1 MGDSDLRQRDS
12 QPRDGRPRAGRPRAR
27 PPRRASSPAFVLVTT
42 KLRHPVLRPG
52 TVGRPRLMDLLAPGK
67 LRPVVSVVAPPGFGK
82 TTLLAQWAERGDR
95 AFAWV
100 SVEEPDNDPKVL
112 LSYIAEALS
121 TVAPIC
127 DEVFAALASP
137 GSSVPATVVPRLEAA
152 FSGMTSPVV
161 LVLDDV
167 HVLHNRECQAAVS
180 ALADHVPPG
189 SHLVLAGRAQP
200 PLRLARLR
208 AEARLTEIGPEDLV
222 LSAEEAAS
230 LLHGAGVTLGE
241 HEAAELHRHT
251 EGWPAALYLAAL
263 HLREGGSLPRA
274 AVTFGGANRLVSDYL
289 EAELLSRVS
298 PGQRLFLT
306 RTAVLERLSES
317 LCEAVLEA
325 PGSGATLAELSRS
338 NLLLVPLG
346 GQDGWYRYHHLFR
359 DMLLA
364 GLHRAEPEMVPV
376 LRRRAADWCVRN
388 GLPEEALEYSIA
400 AGDAGAAARLMQEL
414 AVPARRQG
422 RAVTLQRWFRW
433 LDGHGAIEDYPAAA
447 ALGALIFSWT
457 GRPGEADR
465 WADAA
470 ERRTAPEA
478 SGPGDSAGAWAALL
492 RAFMCRHGVARMRA
506 DAQEAARR
514 FAAEGIVTP
523 GAALL
528 LGIAQILSGD
538 LKTGDATLADA
549 VRIGEGTGAHEVTAA
564 ALSERSLVAATRAHW
579 TRADALAGQAHDLL
593 RQAGVTES
601 YVSPLVCAA
610 QARAALR
617 RGDVTE
623 TRRELVHA
631 QRSRPLL
638 TYAVPHVAVQAR
650 IELTRVH
657 LDLADL
663 PGART
668 LMRETDEVLRRR
680 PGLGTLTGQARALR
694 TRLPGGHGPAAS
706 GASTLTAAELRL
718 LPMLATHL
726 SLAEIAAELA
736 ISHNTVK
743 SQTASLYRKLM
754 ATSREQAI
762 ARSRELSLLD
772 G

>member
-1 MGDSDLRQRDS
+1 MGDSDARSRAS
-12 QPRDGRPRAGRPRAR
+12 KPRADRPRAR
-27 PPRRASSPAFVLVTT
+27 TQRRVGSQAIVLVTT

-52 TVGRPRLMDLLAPGK
+52 TVARPRLLDLLAPGK

-82 TTLLAQWAERGDR
+82 TTLLAQWAEQGGQ

-112 LSYIAEALS
+112 LSYIAAALNS
-121 TVAPIC
+121 VAPIG

-137 GSSVPATVVPRLEAA
+137 GSSVPGTVVPRLAAA
-152 FSGMTSPVV
+152 FSALAVPVV

-167 HVLHNRECQAAVS
+167 HVLHNREGRAALS
-180 ALADHVPPG
+180 TLADHVPPG

-200 PLRLARLR
+200 PLRLTRLR
-208 AEARLTEIGPEDLV
+208 AEARLTEIGPADLV
-222 LSAEEAAS
+222 LSRAEAGALLRAA
-230 LLHGAGVTLGE
+230 GAALGE
-241 HEAAELHRHT
+241 YEVAELHRRT

-298 PGQRLFLT
+298 PRQRQFLT
-306 RTAVLERLSES
+306 RTAVLDRLSES
-317 LCEAVLEA
+317 LCAAVLES
-325 PGSGATLAELSRS
+325 PGSGAMLAGLSRS

-346 GQDGWYRYHHLFR
+346 GQNGWYRYHHLFR

-364 GLHRAEPEMVPV
+364 GLHRTEPELIPV
-376 LRRRAADWCVRN
+376 LRRRAAHWCVQHV
-388 GLPEEALEYSIA
+388 LPEEALEYSIA
-400 AGDAGAAARLMQEL
+400 AGDVPAAAGLMAEL
-414 AVPARRQG
+414 AVPVRRQG
-422 RAVTLQRWFRW
+422 RAVTLQRWLRW
-433 LDGHGAIEDYPAAA
+433 LNEHGRIEDYPAVA

-457 GRPGEADR
+457 GWPVEAER

-470 ERRTAPEA
+470 ERRPAPEA
-478 SGPGDSAGAWAALL
+478 AGPGDPAGAWAALL
-492 RAFMCRHGVARMRA
+492 RAFMCRHGVAQMQA
-506 DAQEAARR
+506 DAQEAAQR

-523 GAALL
+523 GAAML
-528 LGIAQILSGD
+528 LGIAQLLSGD
-538 LKTGDATLADA
+538 PESADATLADA

-564 ALSERSLVAATRAHW
+564 ALSERSLLAAARAHW
-579 TRADALAGQAHDLL
+579 IRADALAEQAHGVLS
-593 RQAGVTES
+593 QAGVTES
-601 YVSPLVCAA
+601 YATPLVCAA

-631 QRSRPLL
+631 QRARPLL
-638 TYAVPHVAVQAR
+638 TYTVPHIAVQAR
-650 IELTRVH
+650 IELARVH

-663 PGART
+663 PAARM
-668 LMRETDEVLRRR
+668 LLREIDEVLRMR
-680 PGLGTLTGQARALR
+680 PDLGTLTGQAQALR
-694 TRLPGGHGPAAS
+694 ARLGGERGPAAPS
-706 GASTLTAAELRL
+706 ASALTAAELRL
-718 LPMLATHL
+718 LPLLATHL
-726 SLAEIAAELA
+726 SLAEMAAELA

-754 ATSREQAI
+754 ATSREQAV

>member
-1 MGDSDLRQRDS
+1 MGDSEPRSRDS
-12 QPRDGRPRAGRPRAR
+12 LPRAGRPRAR
-27 PPRRASSPAFVLVTT
+27 TQQRTSGPAIVLVTT

-52 TVGRPRLMDLLAPGK
+52 TVGRPRLIDLLAPGK
-67 LRPVVSVVAPPGFGK
+67 LCPVVSVVAPPGFGK
-82 TTLLAQWAERGDR
+82 TTLLAQWAGQGGQ

-112 LSYIAEALS
+112 LSYIAAALNS
-121 TVAPIC
+121 VAPIG

-137 GSSVPATVVPRLEAA
+137 GSSVPGTVVPRLAAA
-152 FSGMTSPVV
+152 FSAMTAPVV

-167 HVLHNRECQAAVS
+167 HVLHNRQCHAALS

-208 AEARLTEIGPEDLV
+208 AEARLTEIGAADLV
-222 LSAEEAAS
+222 LSPAEAAS
-230 LLHGAGVTLGE
+230 LLRAAGVALGDFE
-241 HEAAELHRHT
+241 VAELHRHT

-263 HLREGGSLPRA
+263 HLREGGALPRA

-289 EAELLSRVS
+289 ESELLSWVS
-298 PGQRLFLT
+298 PWQRQFLT
-306 RTAVLERLSES
+306 RTAVLERLSAP

-325 PGSGATLAELSRS
+325 PGSGGTLAELSRS

-346 GQDGWYRYHHLFR
+346 GRDGWYRYHHLFR

-364 GLHRAEPEMVPV
+364 GLHRAEPELVPV
-376 LRRRAADWCVRN
+376 LRRRAARWCVRN

-400 AGDAGAAARLMQEL
+400 AGDADSAAQLLENL

-433 LDGHGAIEDYPAAA
+433 LDEHGEIEDHPAVA

-470 ERRTAPEA
+470 ERRLAGDP
-478 SGPGDSAGAWAALL
+478 SGPGDPARAWAALL
-492 RAFMCRHGVARMRA
+492 RAFMCRHGVTQMQA
-506 DAQEAARR
+506 DAQEAACR

-528 LGIAQILSGD
+528 MGIAQLLSGD
-538 LKTGDATLADA
+538 TETGDTTLADA
-549 VRIGEGTGAHEVTAA
+549 IRIGEGTGAHEVTAA
-564 ALSERSLVAATRAHW
+564 ALSERSLLAAARGHW
-579 TRADALAGQAHDLL
+579 TGADALAGQAHALL
-593 RQAGVTES
+593 HRAGVTES
-601 YVSPLVCAA
+601 YVTPLVCAA

-617 RGDVTE
+617 RGEVTE

-631 QRSRPLL
+631 QRARPLL
-638 TYAVPHVAVQAR
+638 TYTVPHIAVQAR
-650 IELTRVH
+650 VELARLQ

-668 LMRETDEVLRRR
+668 LMREVDELLRRR
-680 PGLGTLTGQARALR
+680 PGLGTLIGQARELR
-694 TRLPGGHGPAAS
+694 MRLQGRHGPAAP
-706 GASTLTAAELRL
+706 GASALTAAELRL
-718 LPMLATHL
+718 LPLLATHL
-726 SLAEIAAELA
+726 SLADIAAELA
-736 ISHNTVK
+736 LSHNTVK

-754 ATSREQAI
+754 ATSREQAV
-762 ARSRELSLLD
+762 ARSRELALLD

>member
-1 MGDSDLRQRDS
+1 MGDSDAR
-12 QPRDGRPRAGRPRAR
+12 PRDHRPRADRSRAR
-27 PPRRASSPAFVLVTT
+27 SPQRTSSPATVLVTT

-52 TVGRPRLMDLLAPGK
+52 TVGRPRLIDLLAPGK
-67 LRPVVSVVAPPGFGK
+67 LQPVVWVVAPPGFGK
-82 TTLLAQWAERGDR
+82 TTLLAQWAEEGGQ

-112 LSYIAEALS
+112 LSYIAAALNS
-121 TVAPIC
+121 VAPIG
-127 DEVFAALASP
+127 DEVLAALASP
-137 GSSVPATVVPRLEAA
+137 GSSVLGTVMPRLEAA
-152 FSGMTSPVV
+152 FAAMTAPVV

-167 HVLHNRECQAAVS
+167 HVLHNRECQAALS

-222 LSAEEAAS
+222 LTAAEAAS
-230 LLHGAGVTLGE
+230 LLRAAGITLGE
-241 HEAAELHRHT
+241 YEVAELHRHT

-263 HLREGGSLPRA
+263 HLRAGGSLPRA

-298 PGQRLFLT
+298 PRQRLFLT
-306 RTAVLERLSES
+306 RTAVLERLSEP

-364 GLHRAEPEMVPV
+364 GLHRTEPELVPV
-376 LRRRAADWCVRN
+376 LRRRAACWCAQN
-388 GLPEEALEYSIA
+388 ELPEEALEYSIA
-400 AGDAGAAARLMQEL
+400 AGDVATAAGLIEQL

-422 RAVTLQRWFRW
+422 RAVTLQRWLRW
-433 LDGHGAIEDYPAAA
+433 LDEHGSIEDYPGVA
-447 ALGALIFSWT
+447 ALGALIFSWS

-470 ERRTAPEA
+470 ERQPATET
-478 SGPGDSAGAWAALL
+478 GPGNPAGAWIALL
-492 RAFMCRHGVARMRA
+492 RAFICRHGVAEMEA
-506 DAQEAARR
+506 DARQAARR

-528 LGIAQILSGD
+528 LGIAQLLSGD
-538 LKTGDATLADA
+538 PESADATLADA
-549 VRIGEGTGAHEVTAA
+549 IRIGEGTGAHEVTAA
-564 ALSERSLVAATRAHW
+564 ALSERSLLAAARAHW
-579 TRADALAGQAHDLL
+579 TRADALAERAHGMLG
-593 RQAGVTES
+593 QAGVTES
-601 YVSPLVCAA
+601 YVTPLVCAA

-617 RGDVTE
+617 RGDITE

-631 QRSRPLL
+631 QRARPLL
-638 TYAVPHVAVQAR
+638 TYTVPHVAVQAR
-650 IELTRVH
+650 IELAHVH

-663 PGART
+663 PAART
-668 LMRETDEVLRRR
+668 LLREIDAVLRRR
-680 PGLGTLTGQARALR
+680 PHLGTLTGQARALR
-694 TRLPGGHGPAAS
+694 ARLPGEHGPAAP
-706 GASTLTAAELRL
+706 GASALTAAELRL
-718 LPMLATHL
+718 LPLLATHL

-743 SQTASLYRKLM
+743 SQTASLYRKLL
-754 ATSREQAI
+754 ATSREQAVT
-762 ARSRELSLLD
+762 RSRELSLLD

>member
-1 MGDSDLRQRDS
+1 MGDSDARSRDS
-12 QPRDGRPRAGRPRAR
+12 QPPAGRPPARAQ
-27 PPRRASSPAFVLVTT
+27 RRASSPAIVLVTT

-52 TVGRPRLMDLLAPGK
+52 TVGRPRLIDLLAPGK
-67 LRPVVSVVAPPGFGK
+67 LSPVVSVVAPPGFGK
-82 TTLLAQWAERGDR
+82 TTLLAQWAEQGGQ

-112 LSYIAEALS
+112 LSYIAAALDS
-121 TVAPIC
+121 VAPIG

-137 GSSVPATVVPRLEAA
+137 GSSVPGTVVPRLAAA
-152 FSGMTSPVV
+152 FSAMDAPVV

-167 HVLHNRECQAAVS
+167 HVLHNRECQAALS

-189 SHLVLAGRAQP
+189 SHLVLAGRARP

-208 AEARLTEIGPEDLV
+208 AEARLTEIGPADLV
-222 LSAEEAAS
+222 LSPEEAAS
-230 LLHGAGVTLGE
+230 LLRAAGVVLGE
-241 HEAAELHRHT
+241 YEVAELYRHT

-298 PGQRLFLT
+298 PWQRQFLT
-306 RTAVLERLSES
+306 RTAVLERLSEP

-325 PGSGATLAELSRS
+325 PGGGATLAELSRS

-364 GLHRAEPEMVPV
+364 GLQRAEPELVPV
-376 LRRRAADWCVRN
+376 LRRRAARWCAQN

-400 AGDAGAAARLMQEL
+400 AGDADSAARLLEDL

-433 LDGHGAIEDYPAAA
+433 LDEHGEIDDHPAVA

-470 ERRTAPEA
+470 ERRLARDP
-478 SGPGDSAGAWAALL
+478 SGPRDPAGAWAALL
-492 RAFMCRHGVARMRA
+492 RAFMCRHGVAQMQA
-506 DAQEAARR
+506 DAQEAACR
-514 FAAEGIVTP
+514 FAAEDIVTP

-528 LGIAQILSGD
+528 MGIAQILSGD
-538 LKTGDATLADA
+538 LETGDATLADA
-549 VRIGEGTGAHEVTAA
+549 ARIGEGTGAHEVTAA
-564 ALSERSLVAATRAHW
+564 ALGERSLLATARGDWA
-579 TRADALAGQAHDLL
+579 RADALGGQAHALL
-593 RQAGVTES
+593 HQAGVTES
-601 YVSPLVCAA
+601 YVTPLVCAA

-617 RGDVTE
+617 RGKVTE
-623 TRRELVHA
+623 TRTELVHA
-631 QRSRPLL
+631 QRARPFL
-638 TYAVPHVAVQAR
+638 TYTVPHIAVQAR
-650 IELTRVH
+650 IELARVH

-668 LMRETDEVLRRR
+668 LLREVDELLRRR
-680 PGLGTLTGQARALR
+680 PGLGTLIGQARALHM
-694 TRLPGGHGPAAS
+694 RLQGRHGPAAP
-706 GASTLTAAELRL
+706 GASALTAAELRL
-718 LPMLATHL
+718 LPLLATHL

-743 SQTASLYRKLM
+743 SQTASLYRKLL
-754 ATSREQAI
+754 ATSREQAV

>member
-1 MGDSDLRQRDS
+1 MGDRDAH
-12 QPRDGRPRAGRPRAR
+12 PRDNQPPADRPRGRAERR
-27 PPRRASSPAFVLVTT
+27 PTGPAIVLVTT

-52 TVGRPRLMDLLAPGK
+52 TVGRPRLIDLLAPGK
-67 LRPVVSVVAPPGFGK
+67 LSPVVSVVGPPGFGK
-82 TTLLAQWAERGDR
+82 TTLLAQWAGQGGQS
-95 AFAWV
+95 FAWV
-100 SVEEPDNDPKVL
+100 TAEEPDNDPKVL
-112 LSYIAEALS
+112 LSYIAAALNS
-121 TVAPIC
+121 VAPIG

-137 GSSVPATVVPRLEAA
+137 GSSVPGTVVPRLAAA
-152 FSGMTSPVV
+152 FSAMTAPVV

-167 HVLHNRECQAAVS
+167 HVLHNRECHAALS

-208 AEARLTEIGPEDLV
+208 AEARLTEIGPADLV
-222 LSAEEAAS
+222 LSTAEAAS
-230 LLHGAGVTLGE
+230 LLRAAGVTLGE
-241 HEAAELHRHT
+241 YEVAELRRRT

-274 AVTFGGANRLVSDYL
+274 AVTFGGANRLMSDYL
-289 EAELLSRVS
+289 EAELLSRVP

-306 RTAVLERLSES
+306 RTAVLERLSEP
-317 LCEAVLEA
+317 LCEAVLES
-325 PGSGATLAELSRS
+325 PGSGATLAALSRS

-346 GQDGWYRYHHLFR
+346 GQGGWYRYHHLFR

-364 GLHRAEPEMVPV
+364 GLHRTEPELVPV
-376 LRRRAADWCVRN
+376 LRRRAARWCAQHV
-388 GLPEEALEYSIA
+388 LPEEALEYSIA
-400 AGDAGAAARLMQEL
+400 AGDVSTAAGLMAKL

-422 RAVTLQRWFRW
+422 RAVTLQRWLRW
-433 LDGHGAIEDYPAAA
+433 LDEHGRIKDYPAVA
-447 ALGALIFSWT
+447 ALGALIFSWS
-457 GRPGEADR
+457 GQPGEADR

-470 ERRTAPEA
+470 ECWPAPEA
-478 SGPGDSAGAWAALL
+478 AGPGNPAGAWTALL
-492 RAFMCRHGVARMRA
+492 RAFICRHGVAQMEA

-528 LGIAQILSGD
+528 LGIAQLLSGD
-538 LKTGDATLADA
+538 PESADATLADA
-549 VRIGEGTGAHEVTAA
+549 ARIGAGTGAHEVTAA
-564 ALSERSLVAATRAHW
+564 ALSERSLLAAARAHW
-579 TRADALAGQAHDLL
+579 AGADALAEQAHDVLS
-593 RQAGVTES
+593 QAGVTES
-601 YVSPLVCAA
+601 YVTPLVCAA

-617 RGDVTE
+617 GGDVTH

-631 QRSRPLL
+631 QRARPLL
-638 TYAVPHVAVQAR
+638 TYTVPHVAVQAR
-650 IELTRVH
+650 IELARVH
-657 LDLADL
+657 FDLADL
-663 PGART
+663 PAART
-668 LMRETDEVLRRR
+668 LLREIDEILRRR

-694 TRLPGGHGPAAS
+694 ARLPGEHGPAAP
-706 GASTLTAAELRL
+706 GASALTAAELRL
-718 LPMLATHL
+718 LPWLATHL

-754 ATSREQAI
+754 ATSRAQAVT
-762 ARSRELSLLD
+762 RSRELSLLD

>member
-1 MGDSDLRQRDS
+1 MGNGDVR
-12 QPRDGRPRAGRPRAR
+12 PRDTQPRAGPSRTRPS
-27 PPRRASSPAFVLVTT
+27 RRAGSTGIVLVTT
-42 KLRHPVLRPG
+42 KLRYPVLRPG
-52 TVGRPRLMDLLAPGK
+52 TVGRPRLLDLLAPGK
-67 LRPVVSVVAPPGFGK
+67 LQPVASVVAPPGFGK
-82 TTLLAQWAERGDR
+82 TTLLAQWAEQGGQ

-112 LSYIAEALS
+112 LSYIAAALDS
-121 TVAPIC
+121 VAPIG

-137 GSSVPATVVPRLEAA
+137 GSSVPGTVVPRLEAA
-152 FSGMTSPVV
+152 FSAMTTPVV

-167 HVLHNRECQAAVS
+167 HVLHNRECQAALA
-180 ALADHVPPG
+180 ALADHVPPD

-208 AEARLTEIGPEDLV
+208 TEARLTEIGPADLV
-222 LSAEEAAS
+222 LSAAEAAA
-230 LLHGAGVTLGE
+230 LLRAAGVALGE
-241 HEAAELHRHT
+241 YEVAELHRHT

-263 HLREGGSLPRA
+263 HLCEGGSLPRA

-325 PGSGATLAELSRS
+325 PGSGATLAELARS

-359 DMLLA
+359 DML
-364 GLHRAEPEMVPV
+364 RASLYRTEPELIPV
-376 LRRRAADWCVRN
+376 LRRRAARWCVQHV
-388 GLPEEALEYSIA
+388 LPEEALEYSIA
-400 AGDAGAAARLMQEL
+400 AGDVPTAAGLIEKL
-414 AVPARRQG
+414 AVPVRRQG
-422 RAVTLQRWFRW
+422 RAVTLTRWLRW
-433 LDGHGAIEDYPAAA
+433 LDEHGEIEDYPAVA
-447 ALGALIFSWT
+447 ALGALIFSWS

-470 ERRTAPEA
+470 ERRRATAGA
-478 SGPGDSAGAWAALL
+478 GPGNPAGAWTALL
-492 RAFMCRHGVARMRA
+492 RAFICRHGVAQMEA

-528 LGIAQILSGD
+528 LGIARLLSGD
-538 LKTGDATLADA
+538 PGSADATFADA

-564 ALSERSLVAATRAHW
+564 ALSERSLLAAARAHW
-579 TRADALAGQAHDLL
+579 TSADALAERAHGMLS
-593 RQAGVTES
+593 RAGVTES
-601 YVSPLVCAA
+601 YVTPLVCAA

-617 RGDVTE
+617 RGDITE

-631 QRSRPLL
+631 QRARPLL
-638 TYAVPHVAVQAR
+638 TYTVPHVAVQAR
-650 IELTRVH
+650 IELARVH

-663 PGART
+663 PAART
-668 LMRETDEVLRRR
+668 LLREIDETLRRR
-680 PGLGTLTGQARALR
+680 PGLGILAGHARALR
-694 TRLPGGHGPAAS
+694 ARLPGEHGPAAP
-706 GASTLTAAELRL
+706 GASALTTAELRL
-718 LPMLATHL
+718 LPLLATHL

-743 SQTASLYRKLM
+743 TQAASLYRKLM
-754 ATSREQAI
+754 ATSREQAV

>member
-1 MGDSDLRQRDS
+1 MGNSDGGSRDS
-12 QPRDGRPRAGRPRAR
+12 QPRVGRTRTRSQPRAGGPVL
-27 PPRRASSPAFVLVTT
+27 VLVTT
-42 KLRHPVLRPG
+42 KLRPPVLRPRA
-52 TVGRPRLMDLLAPGK
+52 VGRPRLIDLLAPGK
-67 LRPVVSVVAPPGFGK
+67 LCPVVSVVAPPGFGK
-82 TTLLAQWAERGDR
+82 TTLLAQWAEHGDR
-95 AFAWV
+95 AFAWM

-112 LSYIAEALS
+112 LSYIAEALN
-121 TVAPIC
+121 TVAPIG

-137 GSSVPATVVPRLEAA
+137 GSSVAGTVVPRLAAA
-152 FSGMTSPVV
+152 FAAMPAPAV

-167 HVLHNRECQAAVS
+167 HVLHDRQCRAALS
-180 ALADHVPPG
+180 ALAEHVPPG

-208 AEARLTEIGPEDLV
+208 AEARLTEIGPADLV
-222 LSAEEAAS
+222 LSTVEAAS
-230 LLHGAGVTLGE
+230 LLRAAGVALGE
-241 HEAAELHRHT
+241 YEVAELHRHT

-263 HLREGGSLPRA
+263 HLREGGSLPDA

-289 EAELLSRVS
+289 EAELLFRVS

-317 LCEAVLEA
+317 LCEAVLET

-364 GLHRAEPEMVPV
+364 GLHRTEPELVPV
-376 LRRRAADWCVRN
+376 LRRRAARWCVQN

-400 AGDAGAAARLMQEL
+400 AGDAGAAARLLEEL

-433 LDGHGAIEDYPAAA
+433 LDEHGEIGDYPAVA

-478 SGPGDSAGAWAALL
+478 SCSSDPAGAWAALL
-492 RAFMCRHGVARMRA
+492 RAFMCRHGVAQMQA
-506 DAQEAARR
+506 DSREAARR

-528 LGIAQILSGD
+528 LGIAQILSGH
-538 LKTGDATLADA
+538 LETGDATLADA

-564 ALSERSLVAATRAHW
+564 AMSQRSLLAATRAHW
-579 TRADALAGQAHDLL
+579 TRADVLAGQAHALL
-593 RQAGVTES
+593 HQTGVTES
-601 YVSPLVCAA
+601 YVTPLVCAA

-617 RGDVTE
+617 QGKVTE
-623 TRRELVHA
+623 TRRELAHA
-631 QRSRPLL
+631 QRARPLL
-638 TYAVPHVAVQAR
+638 TYTVPHIAVQAR
-650 IELTRVH
+650 IELARVH

-668 LMRETDEVLRRR
+668 LMREIDEVLRRR
-680 PGLGTLTGQARALR
+680 PGLGNLTGQARALR
-694 TRLPGGHGPAAS
+694 TRLPGGHGPTVA

-718 LPMLATHL
+718 LPLLATHL

-754 ATSREQAI
+754 ATSREQAVT
-762 ARSRELSLLD
+762 RSRELSLLD

>member
-1 MGDSDLRQRDS
+1 MGDSDARSRDS
-12 QPRDGRPRAGRPRAR
+12 KPRADRPRAR
-27 PPRRASSPAFVLVTT
+27 TQRRGSGPAIVLVTT

-52 TVGRPRLMDLLAPGK
+52 TVCRPRLIDLLAPGK
-67 LRPVVSVVAPPGFGK
+67 LHPVVSVVAPPGFGK
-82 TTLLAQWAERGDR
+82 TTLLAQWADPGDR
-95 AFAWV
+95 EFAWV

-112 LSYIAEALS
+112 LSYIAEALN
-121 TVAPIC
+121 TVAPIG

-137 GSSVPATVVPRLEAA
+137 GSSVLGTVVPRLEAA
-152 FSGMTSPVV
+152 FAGMTAPVV

-167 HVLHNRECQAAVS
+167 HVLHNRECQAALS

-208 AEARLTEIGPEDLV
+208 DEARLTEIGPADLV
-222 LSAEEAAS
+222 LSTAEAAS
-230 LLHGAGVTLGE
+230 LLRAAGVTLGDY
-241 HEAAELHRHT
+241 EAAELHRRT

-289 EAELLSRVS
+289 ESELLSRVS
-298 PGQRLFLT
+298 PWQRQFLT
-306 RTAVLERLSES
+306 RTAVLERLSEP
-317 LCEAVLEA
+317 LCEAVLET
-325 PGSGATLAELSRS
+325 PGSGGTLAELSRS

-346 GQDGWYRYHHLFR
+346 GRDGWYRYHHLFR
-359 DMLLA
+359 DMLLD
-364 GLHRAEPEMVPV
+364 GLHRAEPELVPV
-376 LRRRAADWCVRN
+376 LRRRAARWCAQN
-388 GLPEEALEYSIA
+388 GLPEAALEYSIA
-400 AGDAGAAARLMQEL
+400 AGDVSTAAGLMERL
-414 AVPARRQG
+414 AVPARREG
-422 RAVTLQRWFRW
+422 RAVTLQRWLRW
-433 LDGHGAIEDYPAAA
+433 LDGHGRIKDYPVVA
-447 ALGALIFSWT
+447 ALGALIFSWS
-457 GRPGEADR
+457 GRPAEADR

-470 ERRTAPEA
+470 ERRPAPETA
-478 SGPGDSAGAWAALL
+478 GPGNPAAAWTALL
-492 RAFMCRHGVARMRA
+492 RAFICRHGIAQMQA
-506 DAQEAARR
+506 DAQDAARR
-514 FAAEGIVTP
+514 FAAEGIITP

-528 LGIAQILSGD
+528 LGIAQLLSGD
-538 LKTGDATLADA
+538 LESGDATLADA
-549 VRIGEGTGAHEVTAA
+549 ARIGEGTGAHEVTAA
-564 ALSERSLVAATRAHW
+564 ALSERSLLAAVRGHW
-579 TRADALAGQAHDLL
+579 TGADALAGQAHALL
-593 RQAGVTES
+593 HRAGVTES
-601 YVSPLVCAA
+601 YVTPLVCAA

-631 QRSRPLL
+631 QRARPLL
-638 TYAVPHVAVQAR
+638 TYTVPHIAVQAR
-650 IELTRVH
+650 IELARVH

-663 PGART
+663 PAART
-668 LMRETDEVLRRR
+668 LVREIDEVLRRR

-694 TRLPGGHGPAAS
+694 ARLLPGGHGAAAP
-706 GASTLTAAELRL
+706 GASALTAAELRL
-718 LPMLATHL
+718 LPLLATHL

-754 ATSREQAI
+754 ATSREETV

>member
-1 MGDSDLRQRDS
+1 MGDGGARPPDS
-12 QPRDGRPRAGRPRAR
+12 QPRANPSHTG
-27 PPRRASSPAFVLVTT
+27 PPRRANSTAIVLVTT

-52 TVGRPRLMDLLAPGK
+52 TVGRPRLLGLRAPGN

-82 TTLLAQWAERGDR
+82 TTLLAQWAEHGDL

-112 LSYIAEALS
+112 LSYIAEALN
-121 TVAPIC
+121 TVAPIGE
-127 DEVFAALASP
+127 EVFAALASP
-137 GSSVPATVVPRLEAA
+137 GSSVLGTVVPRLEAA
-152 FSGMTSPVV
+152 FSAMTAPVA

-167 HVLHNRECQAAVS
+167 HVLHNRECQAALS

-189 SHLVLAGRAQP
+189 SHLILAGRAQP
-200 PLRLARLR
+200 PVRLARLR
-208 AEARLTEIGPEDLV
+208 AEAKLTEIGPTDLV
-222 LSAEEAAS
+222 LSTAEAAS
-230 LLHGAGVTLGE
+230 LLRAAGVTLGE
-241 HEAAELHRHT
+241 HEVAELHRRT

-298 PGQRLFLT
+298 PWQRLFLT
-306 RTAVLERLSES
+306 RTAVLERLSAP

-325 PGSGATLAELSRS
+325 PGTGATLAELSRS
-338 NLLLVPLG
+338 NLLLVPFG

-364 GLHRAEPEMVPV
+364 SLQRVEPELIPV
-376 LRRRAADWCVRN
+376 LRRRAARWCMQHA
-388 GLPEEALEYSIA
+388 LAEEALEYSIA
-400 AGDAGAAARLMQEL
+400 ADDVSTAAGLIEQL

-433 LDGHGAIEDYPAAA
+433 LDEHGRIEDYPGVA
-447 ALGALIFSWT
+447 ALGALMFSWS

-470 ERRTAPEA
+470 ERRPGQEA
-478 SGPGDSAGAWAALL
+478 GPGAPSGAWAALL
-492 RAFMCRHGVARMRA
+492 RAFICRHGITQMQA
-506 DAQEAARR
+506 DAQEAGRR
-514 FAAEGIVTP
+514 FAALGIVTP

-528 LGIAQILSGD
+528 LGIAQVLSGG
-538 LKTGDATLADA
+538 LETGDATLADA

-564 ALSERSLVAATRAHW
+564 ALSERSLLAAAGAHW
-579 TRADALAGQAHDLL
+579 TMADALAERAHDLL
-593 RQAGVTES
+593 RRAGVTES
-601 YVSPLVCAA
+601 YVTPLVCAA

-617 RGDVTE
+617 RGDITQ

-631 QRSRPLL
+631 QRARPLL
-638 TYAVPHVAVQAR
+638 TYTVPHVAVQAR
-650 IELTRVH
+650 IELARVH
-657 LDLADL
+657 LDLADP

-668 LMRETDEVLRRR
+668 LMREIDEVLRRR
-680 PGLGTLTGQARALR
+680 PGLGTLTGQARSLR
-694 TRLPGGHGPAAS
+694 IRLPGGNSQVAS
-706 GASTLTAAELRL
+706 SASTLTAAELRL
-718 LPMLATHL
+718 LPLLASPL
-726 SLAEIAAELA
+726 SLAEIATELA

>member
-1 MGDSDLRQRDS
+1 MGDSDAGLRDT
-12 QPRDGRPRAGRPRAR
+12 QPR
-27 PPRRASSPAFVLVTT
+27 PRRARTRSQRRGGGPALVLVTT
-42 KLRHPVLRPG
+42 KLRPPVLRPG
-52 TVGRPRLMDLLAPGK
+52 AVGRPRLIDLLAPGK
-67 LRPVVSVVAPPGFGK
+67 LCPVVSVVAPPGFGK
-82 TTLLAQWAERGDR
+82 TTLLAQWAEHGDR

-112 LSYIAEALS
+112 LSYIAEALDA
-121 TVAPIC
+121 VAPIG
-127 DEVFAALASP
+127 DEVFAALVSP
-137 GSSVPATVVPRLEAA
+137 GSSVPGTVVPRLAA
-152 FSGMTSPVV
+152 ALAAMPAPTV

-167 HVLHNRECQAAVS
+167 HVLHNRECRAALS
-180 ALADHVPPG
+180 ALAEHVPPG

-208 AEARLTEIGPEDLV
+208 AEARLTEIGPADLV
-222 LSAEEAAS
+222 LSTAAAAS
-230 LLHGAGVTLGE
+230 LLRAAGVALGE
-241 HEAAELHRHT
+241 YEVAELHRHT

-263 HLREGGSLPRA
+263 HLREGGSLTDA

-298 PGQRLFLT
+298 PRQRLFLT

-317 LCEAVLEA
+317 LCEAVLET
-325 PGSGATLAELSRS
+325 PGGGTTLAELSRS

-364 GLHRAEPEMVPV
+364 RLHRAEPELVPV
-376 LRRRAADWCVRN
+376 LRRRAAHWCVQN

-400 AGDAGAAARLMQEL
+400 AGDVGAAARLMEEL

-422 RAVTLQRWFRW
+422 RAVTLQRWLHW
-433 LDGHGAIEDYPAAA
+433 LDEHGEIADYPAVA

-470 ERRTAPEA
+470 ERRSAPKA
-478 SGPGDSAGAWAALL
+478 SYPGDPAGAWAALL
-492 RAFMCRHGVARMRA
+492 RAFICRHGVAQMRD

-538 LKTGDATLADA
+538 LETGDATLADA

-564 ALSERSLVAATRAHW
+564 ALSERSLLAVARAHW
-579 TRADALAGQAHDLL
+579 TRADALAGQAHALL
-593 RQAGVTES
+593 HQTGVTES
-601 YVSPLVCAA
+601 YVTPLVCAA

-617 RGDVTE
+617 RGKVTE

-631 QRSRPLL
+631 QRARPLL
-638 TYAVPHVAVQAR
+638 TYTVPHIAVQAR
-650 IELTRVH
+650 IELARVH
-657 LDLADL
+657 IDLADL

-668 LMRETDEVLRRR
+668 LMREIDEVLRRR
-680 PGLGTLTGQARALR
+680 PGLGNLAGQARALR
-694 TRLPGGHGPAAS
+694 MRLQGRHGPAVP
-706 GASTLTAAELRL
+706 GASALTAAELRL
-718 LPMLATHL
+718 LPLLATHL

-736 ISHNTVK
+736 ISRNTVK

-754 ATSREQAI
+754 ATSREQAVT
-762 ARSRELSLLD
+762 RSREFALLD

>member
-1 MGDSDLRQRDS
+1 M
-12 QPRDGRPRAGRPRAR
+12 
-27 PPRRASSPAFVLVTT
+27 
-42 KLRHPVLRPG
+42 
-52 TVGRPRLMDLLAPGK
+52 
-67 LRPVVSVVAPPGFGK
+67 
-82 TTLLAQWAERGDR
+82 
-95 AFAWV
+95 
-100 SVEEPDNDPKVL
+100 
-112 LSYIAEALS
+112 
-121 TVAPIC
+121 
-127 DEVFAALASP
+127 
-137 GSSVPATVVPRLEAA
+137 PRLEAA
-152 FSGMTSPVV
+152 FSAMTSPVV

-167 HVLHNRECQAAVS
+167 HVLHNRECQAALS

-200 PLRLARLR
+200 PLRLTRLR
-208 AEARLTEIGPEDLV
+208 AEARLTEIGPADLV
-222 LSAEEAAS
+222 LSAAEAAS
-230 LLHGAGVTLGE
+230 LLRAAGVALGE
-241 HEAAELHRHT
+241 YEVAELHRHT

-298 PGQRLFLT
+298 PWQRLFLT
-306 RTAVLERLSES
+306 RTAVLERLSEP

-364 GLHRAEPEMVPV
+364 GLRRAEPELVPV
-376 LRRRAADWCVRN
+376 LRRRAAHWCVQN

-400 AGDAGAAARLMQEL
+400 AGDTGAAACLIEEL
-414 AVPARRQG
+414 AVPVRRQG

-433 LDGHGAIEDYPAAA
+433 LDDHAGIEDYPAVA

-457 GRPGEADR
+457 GWPAEADR

-470 ERRTAPEA
+470 ERRPGQDG
-478 SGPGDSAGAWAALL
+478 SGPGDPAGAWAALR
-492 RAFMCRHGVARMRA
+492 RAFMCRHGVAQMQA

-538 LKTGDATLADA
+538 LETGDATLADA

-564 ALSERSLVAATRAHW
+564 ALSERSLLAAARAHW
-579 TRADALAGQAHDLL
+579 TRADVLAGQAHGML

-617 RGDVTE
+617 RGEVTE

-638 TYAVPHVAVQAR
+638 TYTVPHVAVRAR
-650 IELTRVH
+650 IELARVH

-668 LMRETDEVLRRR
+668 LMREIDEVLRRR

-694 TRLPGGHGPAAS
+694 TRLSGGRGPAAS

-718 LPMLATHL
+718 LPLLATHL
-726 SLAEIAAELA
+726 SLAEIADELA

-754 ATSREQAI
+754 ATSREQAV

>member
-1 MGDSDLRQRDS
+1 MGDSDV
-12 QPRDGRPRAGRPRAR
+12 RPRNSQSRAARPRAR
-27 PPRRASSPAFVLVTT
+27 AQRRTSGTAIVLVTT

-52 TVGRPRLMDLLAPGK
+52 TVGRQRLMDLLAPAS

-82 TTLLAQWAERGDR
+82 TTLLAQWAERDGR
-95 AFAWV
+95 EFAWV

-112 LSYIAEALS
+112 LSYIAEALHS
-121 TVAPIC
+121 VAPIGKQ
-127 DEVFAALASP
+127 VFAALASP
-137 GSSVPATVVPRLEAA
+137 GSSAPGTVVPRLAAA
-152 FSGMTSPVV
+152 FSAMPSPVV

-167 HVLHNRECQAAVS
+167 HVLHNRECHAALS

-208 AEARLTEIGPEDLV
+208 AGARLTEIGPGDLV
-222 LSAEEAAS
+222 LSVAEAAS
-230 LLHGAGVTLGE
+230 LLSAAGVPLGE
-241 HEAAELHRHT
+241 HEVAELHRHT

-289 EAELLSRVS
+289 EAELLALVS
-298 PGQRLFLT
+298 PSQRLFLT

-317 LCEAVLEA
+317 LCEAVLES

-364 GLHRAEPEMVPV
+364 GLYRVEPELVPV
-376 LRRRAADWCVRN
+376 LRRRAAHWCVEN
-388 GLPEEALEYSIA
+388 GLAEEALEYSIA
-400 AGDAGAAARLMQEL
+400 AGDSGAAARLMQEL
-414 AVPARRQG
+414 VVPARRQG

-433 LDGHGAIEDYPAAA
+433 LDDHGAIGDYPAVA
-447 ALGALIFSWT
+447 ALGALIFAWA
-457 GRPGEADR
+457 GRPGEAER

-470 ERRTAPEA
+470 ERRPDRNA
-478 SGPGDSAGAWAALL
+478 SGPGDPAGAWAALL
-492 RAFMCRHGVARMRA
+492 RAFMCRHGITQMQA

-528 LGIAQILSGD
+528 LGMAQVLSGH
-538 LKTGDATLADA
+538 LEAGDATLADA

-564 ALSERSLVAATRAHW
+564 ALSERSLLAATRAHW
-579 TRADALAGQAHDLL
+579 ARADALAEQAHDLL
-593 RQAGVTES
+593 HQAGVTES
-601 YVSPLVCAA
+601 YASPLVCAA

-617 RGDVTE
+617 RGDATQ

-638 TYAVPHVAVQAR
+638 TYTVPHIAVQAR
-650 IELTRVH
+650 IELARAH

-668 LMRETDEVLRRR
+668 LMREIDEVLRRR

-694 TRLPGGHGPAAS
+694 ARLPGGQGPVAS
-706 GASTLTAAELRL
+706 GASALTAAELRL
-718 LPMLATHL
+718 LPLLATHL

-754 ATSREQAI
+754 ATSREQALT
-762 ARSRELSLLD
+762 RSRELSLLD

>member
-1 MGDSDLRQRDS
+1 MGDSDARPRGS
-12 QPRDGRPRAGRPRAR
+12 QPRAEPSHIR
-27 PPRRASSPAFVLVTT
+27 PPRRANSTAIVLVTT

-67 LRPVVSVVAPPGFGK
+67 LCPVVSVVAPPGFGK
-82 TTLLAQWAERGDR
+82 TTLLTQWAERGDR

-112 LSYIAEALS
+112 LSYIAAALN
-121 TVAPIC
+121 TVTPIGH
-127 DEVFAALASP
+127 DVFAALASP
-137 GSSVPATVVPRLEAA
+137 GSSVPGTVVPRLAAA
-152 FSGMTSPVV
+152 FSAMTAPVT

-167 HVLHNRECQAAVS
+167 HVLHNRECQAALS

-200 PLRLARLR
+200 PVRLARLR
-208 AEARLTEIGPEDLV
+208 AEARLTEIGPTDLV
-222 LSAEEAAS
+222 LSTAEAAS
-230 LLHGAGVTLGE
+230 LLRAAGVALGE
-241 HEAAELHRHT
+241 YEVAELHRRT

-263 HLREGGSLPRA
+263 HLREGGLLPRA

-306 RTAVLERLSES
+306 RTAVLERLSAP

-325 PGSGATLAELSRS
+325 PGTAAALAELSRS

-364 GLHRAEPEMVPV
+364 SLQRVEPELVPV
-376 LRRRAADWCVRN
+376 LRRRAARWCVHN
-388 GLPEEALEYSIA
+388 GLAEEALEYSIA
-400 AGDAGAAARLMQEL
+400 AGDVPTAAGLMAEL

-433 LDGHGAIEDYPAAA
+433 LDEHGEIEEYPAVA
-447 ALGALIFSWT
+447 ALGALIFSWS
-457 GRPGEADR
+457 GWPREADR

-470 ERRTAPEA
+470 ERRPGPEA
-478 SGPGDSAGAWAALL
+478 AGTGNPAGAWTALL
-492 RAFMCRHGVARMRA
+492 RAFICRHGVARMQA
-506 DAQEAARR
+506 DAQEAGRR
-514 FAAEGIVTP
+514 FAEEGIVTP

-528 LGIAQILSGD
+528 LGIAQVLSGG
-538 LKTGDATLADA
+538 LETGDATLADA
-549 VRIGEGTGAHEVTAA
+549 VRIGERTGTHEVTAA
-564 ALSERSLVAATRAHW
+564 ALSERSLLAAARAHW
-579 TRADALAGQAHDLL
+579 TRADALADQAHNVL

-601 YVSPLVCAA
+601 YVTPLVCAA

-631 QRSRPLL
+631 QRARALL
-638 TYAVPHVAVQAR
+638 TYTVPHVAVQAR
-650 IELTRVH
+650 IELARVH

-668 LMRETDEVLRRR
+668 LMREIDDVLRRR

-694 TRLPGGHGPAAS
+694 MRMPGGQGHVAS
-706 GASTLTAAELRL
+706 SASALTAAELRL
-718 LPMLATHL
+718 LPLLATPL

-754 ATSREQAI
+754 VTSREQAVV
-762 ARSRELSLLD
+762 RSRELSLLD